1 MRLKYFRNRDFTKF
15 NFSLEEFFEEVLLV
29 KNHEIEFGNH
39 KTFFRINFSIDKVK
53 VQR

>member
-15 NFSLEEFFEEVLLV
+15 NFSLEEFFEEVLRV

-39 KTFFRINFSIDKVK
+39 KTFFIINFYTHKIEFY
-53 VQR
+53 R